1 MKSKLPSNHLILKP
15 SGFALPVVLIV
26 SAALL
31 ILAIGAL
38 YLSST
43 ARESSHAFI
52 DLQRAELA
60 AATGLSDV
68 RDILVN
74 GAANDDFAI
83 IQSTRSDQIVPGSQA
98 IPYLSLVRGSM
109 KQQKMN
115 YHYTPL
121 FSSKRQPEDN
131 EKLATPELKPL
142 ISEGSSAKEPAI
154 QYVTLPNFDQVEVVW
169 IPIRNDKGEVV
180 SRYAFWVEDLQSRLD
195 PLSISNQK
203 GEKESH
209 IREKWPFPAAGVNS
223 QPSSDEEYPLNQ
235 VALYAIDPE
244 KTQLDQGNLQ
254 KTLLKNKNLL
264 VSPGSILAAS
274 DTEAPWTRAKE
285 MSSSPE
291 VKVGQF
297 INPKQRMAEESF
309 SVGLKPYFERPTV
322 PFLPGISAEVAG
334 EPKLNLNKLLSKD
347 RDSAVEEMAKMIE
360 SALPDFTK
368 RKGGFP
374 DDSEQ
379 SYLKTLAASAL
390 DYADED
396 SDCTLGEN
404 YRGMDSFPL
413 VSEFLMR
420 FRIDSITGTI
430 IKLNVATYAELWN
443 MSDQTIS
450 GRVQMTHETHYKCSV
465 KEQAHFADLSMLETE
480 PKLDESD
487 RHQWF
492 PEMSIELQPNEY
504 RVFKFGEVIYTID
517 AGAAKITANNPL
529 KLENDD
535 FGKSNYH
542 LRWNGKMVDR
552 AYRGLGRREAVLSY
566 TKNGKQQ
573 VRATVPGLNYP
584 DGNQRYLNNP
594 GDPRMAY
601 YIKVYQAANAF
612 PKNYSPN
619 SRNIR
624 WDIYD
629 KDEPEKLETQGRVL
643 PSEWPDGGHN
653 SACSGIGGVR
663 ITDDQLEPDDAVFMT
678 RIGIQAADAH
688 AEEAPMRISNRGRF
702 YSATEL
708 GKVFDPV
715 QWQVAEPQISAKKWG
730 DVLVGATKDSRWG
743 GGNTLRIGRPEHP
756 MFDQEESPGMAAYR
770 LLDLFHVG
778 QSRSELNSEREGPL
792 VKIQGQVN
800 LNTASREALRA
811 IAYGALVMD
820 PKLEIETSDVHDVV
834 TRMAAPTEFYEM
846 TDEEIGE
853 EADRVVAAII
863 ESRKTKPLMSTS
875 DLAAIRDDAKPVGNL
890 VFGNKMLMRDGKK
903 VSLSDSAAEEMFGRF
918 YEATTVRSRNFR
930 VWVIGQCVAPQRNEI
945 GLKVLAETR
954 KAYTIFA
961 DPGKRTEEG
970 EIDSANYKIQVLH
983 ECPF

>member
-1 MKSKLPSNHLILKP
+1 MKSKLSSNHLILTS

-38 YLSST
+38 CLSST
-43 ARESSHAFI
+43 ARESSHAFV

-68 RDILVN
+68 KDILVK

-83 IQSTRSDQIVPGSQA
+83 IQSTRSDEIVPGAQST
-98 IPYLSLVRGSM
+98 PYLSLVRGSM
-109 KQQKMN
+109 KQQKIN
-115 YHYTPL
+115 YHYSPL
-121 FSSKRQPEDN
+121 FSSKHNLEDN
-131 EKLATPELKPL
+131 DKLTTPELKRL
-142 ISEGSSAKEPAI
+142 ISENNPTI
-154 QYVTLPNFDQVEVVW
+154 QYVTLPNFDQVEVAW
-169 IPIRNDKGEVV
+169 IPIRNEKGEVV

-195 PLSISNQK
+195 PLNVSNQK
-203 GEKESH
+203 GKKTSH
-209 IREKWPFPAAGVNS
+209 AREKWPFPAAGVNA
-223 QPSSDEEYPLNQ
+223 QPASDEEHPLNQ

-244 KTQLDQGNLQ
+244 KTQLDQGSLQ
-254 KTLLKNKNLL
+254 ETLWKNKKLL
-264 VSPGSILAAS
+264 VSPMSILAAS
-274 DTEAPWTRAKE
+274 GVEAPWTRAKE
-285 MSSSPE
+285 MSSLPD
-291 VKVGQF
+291 VKVGQL
-297 INPKQRMAEESF
+297 INPQQRMVEEAF
-309 SVGLKPYFERPTV
+309 SVGLKGYFERPTV
-322 PFLPGISAEVAG
+322 PFSPGVSADIAG
-334 EPKLNLNKLLSKD
+334 KPKLNLNQLLMKN
-347 RDSAVEEMAKMIE
+347 RDSAVTEMAERIE
-360 SALPDFTK
+360 SALPDFIK

-374 DDSEQ
+374 EEGDQ

-396 SDCTLGEN
+396 SDCTLGNE

-420 FRIDSITGTI
+420 FKIDSIAGSVV
-430 IKLNVATYAELWN
+430 KLNVATYAELWN
-443 MSDQTIS
+443 MSDQNIS
-450 GRVQMTHETHYKCSV
+450 GTVQMTHETHYKCSW
-465 KEQAHFADLSMLETE
+465 KQQASFADLGMLETE
-480 PKLDESD
+480 PILLAFDGH
-487 RHQWF
+487 RWL
-492 PEMSIELQPNEY
+492 PEISIELLPNEQ
-504 RVFKFGEVIYTID
+504 RVYKFGEVIYKID
-517 AGAAKITANNPL
+517 VGAAKITAANPL
-529 KLENDD
+529 KLDGDD
-535 FGKSNYH
+535 FGESNYH
-542 LRWNGKMVDR
+542 LRWNGNIIDR
-552 AYRGLGRREAVLSY
+552 AHAGVGRREAVLPNP
-566 TKNGKQQ
+566 KKGKQA

-629 KDEPEKLETQGRVL
+629 KDGPQKMEPQGRVL

-653 SACSGIGGVR
+653 AACSGIGGAR
-663 ITDDQLEPDDAVFMT
+663 NDDDQLEPDDPVFMT
-678 RIGIQAADAH
+678 RAGSQVADAL

-708 GKVFDPV
+708 GRVFDPV
-715 QWQVAEPQISAKKWG
+715 QWQVDKPEISAKKWG
-730 DVLVGATKDSRWG
+730 DVSIGAMKDSRWG

-778 QSRSELNSEREGPL
+778 HSQSGLRAEREGPL
-792 VKIQGQVN
+792 VKIQGHVN

-834 TRMAAPTEFYEM
+834 TRMAAPTELYEM
-846 TDEEIGE
+846 TDQEIGD
-853 EADRVVAAII
+853 EADRVVGAIL

-875 DLAAIRDDAKPVGNL
+875 DLARIRDEAKPMGSL
-890 VFGNKMLMRDGKK
+890 VFGNKALMRDGKK

-930 VWVIGQCVAPQRNEI
+930 VWTIGQCVAPERNEAN
-945 GLKVLAETR
+945 LKVLAETR

-970 EIDSANYKIQVLH
+970 EIDPANYKIQVLH